1 MDIGTLK
8 NYSDLAH
15 DLNQIKKNALEKLKS
30 RQIIAYNGRLFR
42 ADADTINV
50 VQTFKAHSKEF
61 YMLDTNDNPCHIID
75 PDEFL
80 RILIERNQ
88 ETLNS
93 YHQLHEDL
101 KFLKMML
108 TDQQLDKYLI
118 QQFFFRVQRLH
129 LSVQKL

>member
-8 NYSDLAH
+8 DYSDLAH
-15 DLNQIKKNALEKLKS
+15 NLHQMKKNALEKMRS
-30 RQIIAYNGRLFR
+30 RQVVVYNGRLFR

-88 ETLNS
+88 ETLNT

-101 KFLKMML
+101 KNKRLK
-108 TDQQLDKYLI
+108 
-118 QQFFFRVQRLH
+118 
-129 LSVQKL
+129 

>member
-15 DLNQIKKNALEKLKS
+15 DLSQTKKNALEKMRS

-42 ADADTINV
+42 ADAETINV
-50 VQTFKAHSKEF
+50 VQTFKSHSKEF
-61 YMLDTNDNPCHIID
+61 YMLDTNDNPCHIIN

-80 RILIERNQ
+80 RLLIERNQ

-93 YHQLHEDL
+93 YNQLFEDL
-101 KFLKMML
+101 KKR
-108 TDQQLDKYLI
+108 T
-118 QQFFFRVQRLH
+118 
-129 LSVQKL
+129 

>member
-8 NYSDLAH
+8 DYSDLAF
-15 DLNQIKKNALEKLKS
+15 DLAQLKKNALEKIRS
-30 RQIIAYNGRLFR
+30 RQIVAYNGRLFR
-42 ADADTINV
+42 ADANTINV
-50 VQTFKAHSKEF
+50 VQTYKAHSKEF

-93 YHQLHEDL
+93 YHQLYEDL
-101 KFLKMML
+101 KNKRLK
-108 TDQQLDKYLI
+108 
-118 QQFFFRVQRLH
+118 
-129 LSVQKL
+129 

>member
-8 NYSDLAH
+8 DYSDLAF
-15 DLNQIKKNALEKLKS
+15 DLAQLKKNALEKIRS
-30 RQIIAYNGRLFR
+30 RQIVAYNGRLFR
-42 ADADTINV
+42 ADANTINV
-50 VQTFKAHSKEF
+50 VQTYKAHSKEF

-88 ETLNS
+88 ATLNS

-101 KFLKMML
+101 KNKRLK
-108 TDQQLDKYLI
+108 
-118 QQFFFRVQRLH
+118 
-129 LSVQKL
+129 

>member
-42 ADADTINV
+42 SDDDTINV

-101 KFLKMML
+101 KNKRLK
-108 TDQQLDKYLI
+108 
-118 QQFFFRVQRLH
+118 
-129 LSVQKL
+129 